1 MKIAIVGIGGVGGY
15 FGGLLAKQYAD
26 DKNVEIVFVARGNH
40 LEQIRKNG
48 LKLITEKETLVV
60 RPDLHTD
67 NPSGCGVFDCVIFC
81 VKAYDLENS
90 AQLLSPFIGENTL
103 VLTLLNGVD
112 NADKLRVLLNKGKIL
127 NGCVYVSSLIVQPGV
142 VQQKGA
148 LTRLFFG
155 NESDEEIEV
164 KNLETFFNKANIEA
178 QYRTDIEHIA
188 WEKYVFISPF
198 ASATTYLQ
206 KTMHGVLDSD
216 DGKEL
221 LEKLLSEVLSIA
233 KAKQIVLPE
242 NIRDQIISKVS
253 GFPKTTKTSMQTDV
267 EKGSRA
273 ELETFTGYI
282 VREARKFGIPVPTH
296 EHVYDALKKQLQ
308 G

>member
-1 MKIAIVGIGGVGGY
+1 MKAAIVGIGGVGGY

-26 DKNVEIVFVARGNH
+26 DKNVEIVFVARGYH
-40 LEQIRKNG
+40 LEQINQNG
-48 LKLITEKETLVV
+48 LKLITEKETMVV
-60 RPDLHTD
+60 RPDLATD

-90 AQLLSPFIGENTL
+90 AQLLSPCIGENTL
-103 VLTLLNGVD
+103 AVTLLNGVD
-112 NADKLRVLLNKGKIL
+112 NADKLRNILNKGKIL
-127 NGCVYVSSLIVQPGV
+127 NGCVYVSALIVQPGV

-148 LTRLFFG
+148 LARLFFG
-155 NESDEEIEV
+155 NESDEEIDG
-164 KNLETFFNKANIEA
+164 KQLETFFKKANIDA
-178 QYRTDIEHIA
+178 QYRADIENIA

-198 ASATTYLQ
+198 ASATTYVK

-216 DGKEL
+216 NGKQL
-221 LEKLLSEVLSIA
+221 LDKLLTEVLSIA
-233 KAKQIVLPE
+233 KAKQIILPE
-242 NIRDQIISKVS
+242 SIRDQVFAKAG
-253 GFPKTTKTSMQTDV
+253 GFPKTTKTSMQTDF

-282 VREARKFGIPVPTH
+282 VREARKFGVPVPTH
-296 EHVYDALKKQLQ
+296 EHVYDALKKRLH

>member
-1 MKIAIVGIGGVGGY
+1 MKTAIVGIGGVGGY

-26 DKNVEIVFVARGNH
+26 DKDVEIVFVARGKH
-40 LEQIRKNG
+40 LEHIKKNG
-48 LKLITEKETLVV
+48 LKLITEKETMIV
-60 RPDLHTD
+60 RPDLATD
-67 NPSGCGVFDCVIFC
+67 DPSVCGVFDCVIFC

-90 AQLLSPFIGENTL
+90 AERLSPSIGENTR
-103 VLTLLNGVD
+103 VITLLNGVD
-112 NADKLRVLLNKGKIL
+112 NADKLRGLLNKGKIL
-127 NGCVYVSSLIVQPGV
+127 NGCVYISGLIVQPGV

-155 NESDEEIEV
+155 NESDEEIDGN
-164 KNLETFFNKANIEA
+164 KLETFFKKANIDA

-216 DGKEL
+216 NGKEL
-221 LEKLLSEVLSIA
+221 LEKLLAEVFSIA
-233 KAKQIVLPE
+233 KSKQIILPE
-242 NIRDQIISKVS
+242 NIRDQIVEKVR
-253 GFPKTTKTSMQTDV
+253 GFPKTTKTSLQTDF

-296 EHVYDALKKQLQ
+296 EHVYDALKKRLQ

>member
-1 MKIAIVGIGGVGGY
+1 MKTAIVGIGGVGGY
-15 FGGLLAKQYAD
+15 FGGLLAKQYTD
-26 DKNVEIVFVARGNH
+26 DKDVEIVFIARGNH
-40 LEQIRKNG
+40 LEQIKKNG
-48 LKLITEKETLVV
+48 LKLITEKETMVV
-60 RPDLHTD
+60 RPDLATD
-67 NPSGCGVFDCVIFC
+67 DPSGCGVFDCVIFC

-90 AQLLSPFIGENTL
+90 AKRLSPSIGENTQ
-103 VLTLLNGVD
+103 VITLLNGVD

-127 NGCVYVSSLIVQPGV
+127 NGCVYISGLIVQPGV

-155 NESDEEIEV
+155 NESDEDIDG
-164 KNLETFFNKANIEA
+164 KQLETFFKNANIDA

-206 KTMHGVLDSD
+206 KTMHGVLDND

-221 LEKLLSEVLSIA
+221 LEKLLAEVLSIA

-242 NIRDQIISKVS
+242 NIRDQIVEKVS
-253 GFPKTTKTSMQTDV
+253 GFPKTTKTSMQTDF

-296 EHVYDALKKQLQ
+296 EYVYDVLKKGLY

>member
-1 MKIAIVGIGGVGGY
+1 MKTAIVGIGGVGGY
-15 FGGLLAKQYAD
+15 FGGLLAKQYTD
-26 DKNVEIVFVARGNH
+26 DKDVEIVFIARGNH
-40 LEQIRKNG
+40 LEQIKKNG
-48 LKLITEKETLVV
+48 LKLITEKETMVV
-60 RPDLHTD
+60 RPDLATD
-67 NPSGCGVFDCVIFC
+67 DPSGCGVFDCVIFC

-90 AQLLSPFIGENTL
+90 AERLSPSIGENTR
-103 VLTLLNGVD
+103 VITLLNGVD

-127 NGCVYVSSLIVQPGV
+127 NGCVYISGLIVQPGV

-155 NESDEEIEV
+155 NESDEDTDG
-164 KNLETFFNKANIEA
+164 KQLETFFKNANIDA

-206 KTMHGVLDSD
+206 KTMHGVLDND

-221 LEKLLSEVLSIA
+221 LEKLLAEVLSIA

-242 NIRDQIISKVS
+242 NIRDQIVEKVS
-253 GFPKTTKTSMQTDV
+253 GFPKTTKTSMQTDF

-296 EHVYDALKKQLQ
+296 EYVYDVLKKGLY